1 MCNSKAQDFSTLFK
15 FEMTTREERLMP
27 ASVKIVFTRSI
38 LGKRDII
45 IKLEL
50 SLISP
55 SNLTLFLMLPLA
67 QKKNFYHFW
76 GRVSGKR
83 VSRKPPKFSVDSPG
97 SVSGGSEKTVENLHF
112 KSWWT

>member
-1 MCNSKAQDFSTLFK
+1 
-15 FEMTTREERLMP
+15 MTTREERLMP

-38 LGKRDII
+38 LGKRDVII
-45 IKLEL
+45 NLEL

-67 QKKNFYHFW
+67 LEEMTRASTTRKKNLYHFW
-76 GRVSGKR
+76 GRAREKR
-83 VSRKPPKFSVDSPG
+83 VSRKPPKFSVDSPVF
-97 SVSGGSEKTVENLHF
+97 VSGGSEKTVENLHF